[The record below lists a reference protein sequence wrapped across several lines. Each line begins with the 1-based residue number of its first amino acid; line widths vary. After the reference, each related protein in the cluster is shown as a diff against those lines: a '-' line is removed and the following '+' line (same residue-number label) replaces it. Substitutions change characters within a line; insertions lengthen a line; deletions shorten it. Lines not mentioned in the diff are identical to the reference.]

1 MFYSKDGTQRKSKDM
16 NVLPTTAVG
25 GGVQVS
31 LEASPREKSGKPGH
45 YGRTKPGSHAHQRWY
60 AQYSKSRVIFGVIV
74 GLLVLHVLG
83 ASYFAPRMVSRVA
96 ERDGGTTKAGLYN
109 FITSFSPIDT
119 SGSSFKSGA
128 GGDSFNRRSSTS
140 QLSQD
145 AGALVSRLS
154 KKLSDTAATLNLHHL
169 HTLLESQNSE
179 AAILGGDINKVLRIR
194 DGLTNPLNKLPVSP
208 GEIDAMKGV
217 EEQALWERWI
227 KVHTAP
233 PLVTLFEEKCNAEN
247 SAENDDKE
255 FVLSSRSW
263 VKRYGNDVV
272 KYKWC
277 RGGKAEEV
285 PDLERVLILR
295 SNRALPPN
303 AVTIVTQLSI
313 ERLAMLEQQCAH
325 WPHPIAAVV
334 YIPLLKGKISS
345 TEDES
350 WNGASLEVGIEEVKR
365 YAERMKTS
373 KCIIDV
379 ELVVEERCTFEQAT
393 LYPTN
398 AVRNRPLVMSRSDI
412 VLLLDVDF
420 VVDQSLALDLEDE
433 TRHGELTDTLAS
445 GAAIV
450 LPAFEAWDQGDR
462 GKKIALTAAKEGK
475 QFIAKKF
482 MYNVVMGFHVA
493 HYPQGHE
500 PTLFWKWINT
510 TEPYEI
516 KHETGFE
523 PYILMLKEHVPY
535 YDERFRGYYFN
546 KVEQLLHIST
556 QLELPFVVH
565 PTSFVVHV
573 PHPKAKTKWRTKRS
587 GQKERNHAMFLDAME
602 DIKLKRFVPVTSFP
616 HLCLPPE
623 IQLSVATAIE
633 LGAQSQGAEE
643 QVAMIRR
650 FAHDVHV
657 DDEDYQVNFA
667 DFDEEDEG
675 VDEGVDEGMDEG
687 IDEGMDEGMDEGV
700 DENVYQDGD
709 GDAFEDGR
717 D

>member
-1 MFYSKDGTQRKSKDM
+1 M
-16 NVLPTTAVG
+16 LPMTNG
-25 GGVQVS
+25 GGAVQVS
-31 LEASPREKSGKPGH
+31 LTTSPEKSAKGMRG
-45 YGRTKPGSHAHQRWY
+45 TKHTGSQQ
-60 AQYSKSRVIFGVIV
+60 QYSKSRIIFGAIV
-74 GLLVLHVLG
+74 CLLVLHIIG
-83 ASYFAPRMVSRVA
+83 SSYFAPRLVSKA
-96 ERDGGTTKAGLYN
+96 EQGGGTGGLYT
-109 FITSFSPIDT
+109 FSRTSDL
-119 SGSSFKSGA
+119 GSVE
-128 GGDSFNRRSSTS
+128 RS
-140 QLSQD
+140 
-145 AGALVSRLS
+145 LVSRLS
-154 KKLSDTAATLNLHHL
+154 QKLSETAATLHLHQL
-169 HTLLESQNSE
+169 HTLLEKQNSE

-194 DGLTNPLNKLPVSP
+194 DGLKNPLNKLPMNP
-208 GEIDAMKGV
+208 EEIDAMKGV
-217 EEQALWERWI
+217 NADGDPVDQAQWERLI
-227 KVHTAP
+227 RVHTAP
-233 PLVTLFEEKCNAEN
+233 PLVTIFEEKCDANN
-247 SAENDDKE
+247 RDDKE

-263 VKRYGNDVV
+263 VKRYGRDVV

-285 PDLERVLILR
+285 PELERVLILR
-295 SNRALPPN
+295 SNRELPPN

-325 WPHPIAAVV
+325 WPHPIAAVI
-334 YIPLLKGKISS
+334 YIPLVRGKISS
-345 TEDES
+345 TEDDR
-350 WNGASLEVGIEEVKR
+350 WNGESLEVGIEEVKK

-398 AVRNRPLVMSRSDI
+398 AVRNRALIMSRSDI

-433 TRHGELTDTLAS
+433 TRHGQLTDTLAS

-450 LPAFEAWDQGDR
+450 LPAFEAWDQSDR
-462 GKKIALTAAKEGK
+462 GKRIALTAIVEGK
-475 QFIAKKF
+475 PYISKKF
-482 MYNVVMGFHVA
+482 MYNVVMGFHMA

-546 KVEQLLHIST
+546 KVEQLLHISS
-556 QLELPFVVH
+556 QLQLPFVVH

-602 DIKLKRFVPVTSFP
+602 DIKQQRFVPVTSFP

-623 IQLSVATAIE
+623 IQLSVAAAIE
-633 LGAQSQGAEE
+633 RGAQSQGAEE
-643 QVAMIRR
+643 QVAMIRK
-650 FAHDVHV
+650 FAHEVYVDEYDQMHFDDDGDSVFE
-657 DDEDYQVNFA
+657 DDEAYYDNNDDTESTNGQDQAQQVF
-667 DFDEEDEG
+667 
-675 VDEGVDEGMDEG
+675 
-687 IDEGMDEGMDEGV
+687 
-700 DENVYQDGD
+700 
-709 GDAFEDGR
+709 R
-717 D
+717 LR